1 MIRLNLPEPMKAS
14 AIQLLLVCWLPLT
27 ALTAD
32 APAGAW
38 NSIFNGTDLA
48 GWTVKCKPAD
58 RAYAF
63 WKVVD
68 GVIVAD
74 SMSAPKPDYVWLM
87 TDREYGDFVLRL
99 QFQAFRDS
107 PGNSGVQIRSRYD
120 DAAGWLDGPQ
130 IDIHPPGPWRTGMIW
145 DETRGVQHWLYP
157 AVPKGE
163 WVNESMAHPK
173 LKFHFSDDPIA
184 WNDLEIT
191 AQGTRI
197 QVILNGVTLTDYDGA
212 GVLDDAIHRERR
224 TGTKG
229 HIALQIHSGDQLRI
243 RFRNLRLK
251 EL

>member
-1 MIRLNLPEPMKAS
+1 MKAS
-14 AIQLLLVCWLPLT
+14 TIQLLLAGWLPL
-27 ALTAD
+27 AMQGAD
-32 APAGAW
+32 QPSGAW
-38 NSIFNGTDLA
+38 TSIFNGTDLA
-48 GWTVKCKPAD
+48 GWTIKCKPVD
-58 RAYAF
+58 RNSTF

-74 SMSAPKPDYVWLM
+74 SMTAPKPDYVWLV

-157 AVPKGE
+157 TVPEGE
-163 WVNESMAHPK
+163 WVNESMAHPN
-173 LKFHFSDDPIA
+173 LKFHFSDDPIG
-184 WNDLEIT
+184 WNDLEIS

-197 QVILNGVTLTDYDGA
+197 QVILNGVTVTDYDGT
-212 GVLDDAIHRERR
+212 GVLDDAVHRERR
-224 TGTKG
+224 TGTRG

-243 RFRNLRLK
+243 RFRNLRLLESPDK
-251 EL
+251 K